1 MREFSRDASERG
13 QVLIAEAITALA
25 NGNELQEYEASDF
38 SGFSKDATEYGQ
50 WLILNAIRS
59 LFNNNNNANTDS
71 SKIVVNIEQR
81 EHQTMSY
88 DISGGHDS
96 YFRPSGTFT
105 YNNDGF
111 TSGCTLELIFE
122 VILTFSTDSG
132 YVHGNPIININGTEL
147 TEGDS
152 YDNYSWWDSNTV
164 KFYVPL
170 GSTVNIS
177 STPLGAIS

>member
-25 NGNELQEYEASDF
+25 NGNEPQEYEASDF

-59 LFNNNNNANTDS
+59 LSNNSNANTDS

-88 DISGGHDS
+88 NISGGHDS

-105 YNNDGF
+105 QNNDGF
-111 TSGCTLELIFE
+111 TSGCTLELLFE
-122 VILTFSTDSG
+122 VDLKFSTDSG
-132 YVHGNPIININGTEL
+132 YVHGDPVITVNGTEL
-147 TEGDS
+147 TEGDT
-152 YDNYSWWDSNTV
+152 YGDYSWWDGDNV
-164 KFYVPL
+164 RFYVPL

-177 STPLGAIS
+177 STPLSAMS

>member
-25 NGNELQEYEASDF
+25 NGNEPQEYEASDF

-59 LFNNNNNANTDS
+59 LSNNNNANTDNSNANTDS

-88 DISGGHDS
+88 TISGGHDS
-96 YFRPSGTFT
+96 YFHPSGTFT
-105 YNNDGF
+105 ENNNGF
-111 TSGCTLELIFE
+111 TSGCTL
-122 VILTFSTDSG
+122 
-132 YVHGNPIININGTEL
+132 N
-147 TEGDS
+147 S
-152 YDNYSWWDSNTV
+152 YL
-164 KFYVPL
+164 KQ
-170 GSTVNIS
+170 I
-177 STPLGAIS
+177 